1 MIFVY
6 FCSEHSERIYVK
18 EQNYFKQKYGIF
30 DAYKNN

>member
-1 MIFVY
+1 MIFEY

-18 EQNYFKQKYGIF
+18 DKKMKQKYGIF